1 MKLSIQNHRIT
12 ADDRNKV
19 PHSVNTGLEPI
30 RCTVQL
36 TLDRKAG
43 DDGYHTDTAPRTQWW
58 NSMASGFYVLATN
71 KMGNFIVVDGCRQM
85 RYNRPVCIGRIQF
98 TTDRLHI
105 ADREDSHF
113 AVDRL
118 QRIAR
123 MVFAN
128 KTHTQT
134 NRVITH
140 IRHNIRPQKMIG
152 VVSDHTLFSATIAY
166 PKQQAVLAV
175 LDRSFTAF
183 LHLNPP

>member
-1 MKLSIQNHRIT
+1 M
-12 ADDRNKV
+12 
-19 PHSVNTGLEPI
+19 
-30 RCTVQL
+30 
-36 TLDRKAG
+36 
-43 DDGYHTDTAPRTQWW
+43 
-58 NSMASGFYVLATN
+58 LATN

-118 QRIAR
+118 QRITR
-123 MVFAN
+123 MGVAN
-128 KTHTQT
+128 KTRTQT

-152 VVSDHTLFSATIAY
+152 VVADHTLFSATIAY

-175 LDRSFTAF
+175 LDRSFMAF
-183 LHLNPP
+183 LDFNPP